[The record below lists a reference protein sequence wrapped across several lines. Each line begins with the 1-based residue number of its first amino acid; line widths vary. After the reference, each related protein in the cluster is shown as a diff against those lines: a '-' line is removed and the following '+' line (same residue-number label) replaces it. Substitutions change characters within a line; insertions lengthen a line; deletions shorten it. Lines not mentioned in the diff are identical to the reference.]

1 MLESSRLR
9 FCNFPIFCLVPMCL
23 APFRGMVLA
32 MSKMVGNR
40 ICVSFFVPFVF
51 LLLCMLYSSY
61 VMCGCGYFSVF
72 IKIYLFYLFILFI
85 YLFIYSYFSEKWF
98 EFTLSL
104 PTLFWRDNQF
114 KAFQILKCFSSV
126 DSADWASGIF
136 VQFSCLQKNRRLTS
150 PLGLQRI
157 FLI

>member
-1 MLESSRLR
+1 MNRLG
-9 FCNFPIFCLVPMCL
+9 FVFNFPIFCLVPMCL

-72 IKIYLFYLFILFI
+72 IKIYLFYSFI
-85 YLFIYSYFSEKWF
+85 YLFIVIFQKNGSNSHCRSQHCFDATTSSRPSRYWIVSVQLIQLIGLP
-98 EFTLSL
+98 EFL
-104 PTLFWRDNQF
+104 
-114 KAFQILKCFSSV
+114 FSSV
-126 DSADWASGIF
+126 VFKKIVA
-136 VQFSCLQKNRRLTS
+136 
-150 PLGLQRI
+150 
-157 FLI
+157 